1 MDPPGQ
7 GVGGVVQGNLNSWKG
22 LWTSGEAGLRVS
34 NNVSRRAQ
42 TTGIL
47 LNTTSGN
54 KTEKAN

>member
-1 MDPPGQ
+1 M
-7 GVGGVVQGNLNSWKG
+7 VQGNLNSWKG
-22 LWTSGEAGLRVS
+22 LPASGEAGLRVS
-34 NNVSRRAQ
+34 NNVARSAQ

>member
-1 MDPPGQ
+1 M
-7 GVGGVVQGNLNSWKG
+7 VQGNLNSWKG
-22 LWTSGEAGLRVS
+22 LPALGEAGLRVS
-34 NNVSRRAQ
+34 NNVARSAQ